1 MAATRRSLLMLI
13 LLQQLG
19 DVHTLTGHVCTQQRS
34 MSFVI
39 YQKVSKQGGVYCDS
53 HSFLSCQR
61 YRYGTVYLTVTT
73 YNTQYYQVEFCCAGW
88 ARIGSTCNTP
98 ICSRGCV
105 HGSCTAPN
113 VCTCTSGY
121 SGTRCDADINECSTG
136 NGGCTHT
143 CTNTVG
149 SFFCTCRTGFVLDGN
164 GLTCSD
170 RDECSTSHHGC
181 EQKCNNLQGKYY
193 CSCNEGYVL
202 AADKKL
208 CNDVD
213 ECSKGTQA
221 CDHNC
226 HNTRGSY
233 TCSCRNGYELASD
246 GHGCIDV
253 DECSKGTHA
262 CDHNCY
268 NTRGSYTCSCR
279 NGYELASDGRGCII
293 IGQHLDAAIDA
304 AAPVDQST
312 AVAVGF
318 IIGST
323 FAIIV
328 PVVLIAISVFFVCR
342 RSRNKGRRPATERSS
357 APAVTQVQ
365 DYDNVAYE
373 NAEVLTASKQ
383 RTEKNSDGR
392 QHTGPW
398 TVQTGTTNALNPDQ
412 PYEGMMIRDVQEQRP
427 YSQLI
432 IRGDV
437 PIPTDI

>member
-121 SGTRCDADINECSTG
+121 SGTRCDAD
-136 NGGCTHT
+136 
-143 CTNTVG
+143 
-149 SFFCTCRTGFVLDGN
+149 
-164 GLTCSD
+164 

-208 CNDVD
+208 CN
-213 ECSKGTQA
+213 
-221 CDHNC
+221 
-226 HNTRGSY
+226 
-233 TCSCRNGYELASD
+233 
-246 GHGCIDV
+246 
-253 DECSKGTHA
+253 
-262 CDHNCY
+262 
-268 NTRGSYTCSCR
+268 
-279 NGYELASDGRGCII
+279 
-293 IGQHLDAAIDA
+293 GQHLDAAIDA